1 MQISR
6 PQKSTYMLIF
16 NILISPA
23 LPVFPNSYMLDSCQ
37 NRQKNMQFDKGGAKS
52 DTPFDTLN
60 REKCVFAR
68 DGVG

>member
-1 MQISR
+1 
-6 PQKSTYMLIF
+6 
-16 NILISPA
+16 
-23 LPVFPNSYMLDSCQ
+23 MLDSSTT
-37 NRQKNMQFDKGGAKS
+37 NKKNMQLDKGGAKS